1 MINKYIIIFIIILTI
16 FVLTYIYMKKN
27 NISLLVAET
36 SIDNSVDIAI
46 RWLIIIWNKGKYA
59 IIAISILALYFA
71 WEPYIVP
78 KAITPVKD
86 AINNGI
92 KAKHL
97 AMAISVG
104 LVAGLGA
111 PGLTVQKQIL
121 FFLILNNIGFDLGVT
136 EFAVST
142 AINFALTVPDL
153 LVWKGVFMNL
163 GSLIIPAGGRYTRN
177 FLAGFIPYI
186 IISIPSLAILYQIL
200 FRLFN
205 ALGMND

>member
-1 MINKYIIIFIIILTI
+1 
-16 FVLTYIYMKKN
+16 MKQN
-27 NISLLVAET
+27 NISLLAAEKA
-36 SIDNSVDIAI
+36 IDNSIDIAV

-71 WEPYIVP
+71 WQPYIVP

-92 KAKHL
+92 KAKQL
-97 AMAISVG
+97 AMAISIG
-104 LVAGLGA
+104 LIAGLGA

-121 FFLILNNIGFDLGVT
+121 FFLILNKIGFDLGVT

-142 AINFALTVPDL
+142 AVNFSLTIPDVF
-153 LVWKGVFMNL
+153 VWKGVFMHL
-163 GSLIIPAGGRYTRN
+163 GSLIIPGGGRYIRN
-177 FLAGFIPYI
+177 FVAGFIPYI

-200 FRLFN
+200 FRSFN
-205 ALGMND
+205 ALGMNN

>member
-27 NISLLVAET
+27 NISLLAAET
-36 SIDNSVDIAI
+36 AIDNSIDIAV
-46 RWLIIIWNKGKYA
+46 RWLIMIWNKGKYG

-71 WEPYIVP
+71 WQPYIVP

-86 AINNGI
+86 AINEGI
-92 KAKHL
+92 KAKQL

-104 LVAGLGA
+104 LIAGLGA

-142 AINFALTVPDL
+142 AVNFALTIPDVV
-153 LVWKGVFMNL
+153 VWKGVFMHL
-163 GSLIIPAGGRYTRN
+163 GSLIIPAGGRNVRN

-186 IISIPSLAILYQIL
+186 IISIPSLTILYQIL
-200 FRLFN
+200 FRSFN